1 MQILVEESER
11 PMAIQWERGMTD
23 DEYFQFCAD
32 NPDVRIERSAEG
44 DILIM
49 PPVGVV
55 AGRLIPAWNT
65 SFRVERHIR
74 RTPPGFF
81 ARGSIS

>member
-1 MQILVEESER
+1 MQILVEELAR

-23 DEYFQFCAD
+23 DEYFQFCAN

-49 PPVGVV
+49 SQWEVKV
-55 AGRLIPAWNT
+55 ASET
-65 SFRVERHIR
+65 VS
-74 RTPPGFF
+74 
-81 ARGSIS
+81 

>member
-23 DEYFQFCAD
+23 DEYFQFCAN

-49 PPVGVV
+49 SQWEVKV
-55 AGRLIPAWNT
+55 ASET
-65 SFRVERHIR
+65 VS
-74 RTPPGFF
+74 
-81 ARGSIS
+81 